1 MRILILILGFEGL
14 KLSVNG
20 ALDLFYNPA
29 FVERIYQNSKYHI
42 SVYIWFTAKKIQVFT
57 FPWTVLLKKGIR
69 TGRLKILKFRM
80 NDDRKCDVT
89 FDILVSNL
97 SQLDWLNIS
106 YFQADKGIVR
116 RSWAPGIVN

>member
-42 SVYIWFTAKKIQVFT
+42 SVY
-57 FPWTVLLKKGIR
+57 TV
-69 TGRLKILKFRM
+69 
-80 NDDRKCDVT
+80 
-89 FDILVSNL
+89 
-97 SQLDWLNIS
+97 S
-106 YFQADKGIVR
+106 YTHLTLPTKRIV
-116 RSWAPGIVN
+116 